1 MKYSENDLKFM
12 KVALEL
18 AKLCDPEGDVPIGA
32 VVVDGDGFLIGRG
45 RNKRQELGDP
55 LAHAEILALQDA
67 ARHIGSWRLDDCSL
81 YVTIEPCAMCAGA
94 LVNARIKRL
103 VFGADEP
110 KTGAVGSV
118 FDVIRDA
125 RTAHQIE
132 VVSGVEADAA
142 RTLLQDF
149 FQSYRN

>member
-12 KVALEL
+12 QVALEL
-18 AKLCDPEGDVPIGA
+18 AKLCDLEGDVPIGA
-32 VVVDGDGFLIGRG
+32 VVVDGDGFLIGKG
-45 RNKRQELGDP
+45 RNQRQELGDP

-67 ARHIGSWRLDDCSL
+67 SRHIGSWRLDDCSL

-110 KTGAVGSV
+110 KTGAVGSI

-125 RTAHQIE
+125 RTAPQIE

>member
-1 MKYSENDLKFM
+1 MKYAENDVRFM
-12 KVALEL
+12 RVALEL
-18 AKLCDPEGDVPIGA
+18 AKLCDAEGDVPIGA

-45 RNKRQELGDP
+45 RNQRQELGDP

-67 ARHIGSWRLDDCSL
+67 ARHTGSWRLDDCSL

-94 LVNARIKRL
+94 VLNARIKRL

-118 FDVIRDA
+118 FDIIRDA
-125 RTAHQIE
+125 RTAHPIE
-132 VVSGVEADAA
+132 VVSGVEEEPA
-142 RTLLQDF
+142 RRLLRDF
-149 FQSYRN
+149 FQSYRD

>member
-18 AKLCDPEGDVPIGA
+18 AKQCDAEGDVPIGA
-32 VVVDGDGFLIGRG
+32 VVVDSEGFLIGRG
-45 RNKRQELGDP
+45 RNQRQELGDP
-55 LAHAEILALQDA
+55 LAHAEVLALQDA
-67 ARHIGSWRLDDCSL
+67 AKHIGTWRLDDCTL
-81 YVTIEPCAMCAGA
+81 YVTIEPCVMCAGA

-125 RTAHQIE
+125 RTTHPIE
-132 VVSGVEADAA
+132 VVAGVEEESA
-142 RTLLQDF
+142 RMLLRNF
-149 FQSYRN
+149 FQSYRE